1 MRKQL
6 VSAGVA
12 VAVLLGTAG
21 AVQADGDPRQGVFIN
36 DLTSAGFEVR
46 SGSQRR
52 IDAAYFVD
60 NHVIDSA
67 AGNNAG
73 QAYKALQVPAVPPG
87 STDASERSSGVFRL
101 REDEAVVYLGP
112 TPPMGDYFSF
122 TPFLFER
129 RKDSI
134 QPKGDWMFAALGNP
148 LNNMGIK
155 TEGPTPFAA
164 NTMIVFTA
172 DAGVYDR
179 VKAQAV
185 AAGFPESM
193 VNRYELPSQLLNMGV
208 RPRSDSLL
216 ILVRT
221 ANVRDAQ
228 QNKAFLNDAQ
238 YATVLR
244 VTPAAPVTPQPYA
257 TVPMAKRAWKSE
269 QDLYPGL
276 AASLDRLKAAI
287 LADTPHAKARSYS
300 STRWWPESRTVLKAT
315 KGSPEFH
322 MFVAGEAADTP
333 YRRTSRNGEPT
344 TMPLGKKDMVI
355 VYGVN
360 HAATGL
366 ATYSNFSVYSD
377 QVLNPCGSRMYPTR
391 FGCGN
396 PVWSGVTGMAN
407 DGFTGSAKKYLPND
421 PLAKYL
427 YAVKVSRKELAGKY
441 AVTVPAPTKGKPAI
455 GVPAKQNVLIGYRAY
470 LNPNTGRGPAYSD
483 VIKDRA
489 IWLRR
494 H

>member
-6 VSAGVA
+6 VSAGLA
-12 VAVLLGTAG
+12 VAVVLGTAG
-21 AVQADGDPRQGVFIN
+21 TSPADSDPRQGTFIA

-46 SGSQRR
+46 SGAQRR

-87 STDASERSSGVFRL
+87 SADASERSSGVFRL
-101 REDEAVVYLGP
+101 REDEAVVYVGP
-112 TPPMGDYFSF
+112 TPPAGDYFSF

-134 QPKGDWMFAALGNP
+134 EPKGDWMFAALGNP

-155 TEGPTPFAA
+155 TEGPSPFAS

-172 DAGVYDR
+172 DAGVFDR
-179 VKAQAV
+179 IKTQAV
-185 AAGFPESM
+185 AAGFPAET
-193 VNRYELPSQLLNMGV
+193 VNRYALPSELLNMGV

-244 VTPAAPVTPQPYA
+244 VTPTSAVTPQPYA
-257 TVPMAKRAWKSE
+257 TIPMAKRAWKSE

-276 AASLDRLKAAI
+276 AASLDRLKAER
-287 LADTPHAKARSYS
+287 LTP
-300 STRWWPESRTVLKAT
+300 V
-315 KGSPEFH
+315 
-322 MFVAGEAADTP
+322 D
-333 YRRTSRNGEPT
+333 
-344 TMPLGKKDMVI
+344 
-355 VYGVN
+355 
-360 HAATGL
+360 
-366 ATYSNFSVYSD
+366 
-377 QVLNPCGSRMYPTR
+377 
-391 FGCGN
+391 GN
-396 PVWSGVTGMAN
+396 PPSLINIPPGCAFHPRCTFREYA
-407 DGFTGSAKKYLPND
+407 SAPCDSVVPELLESYPKHD
-421 PLAKYL
+421 
-427 YAVKVSRKELAGKY
+427 SRCHIPVAERAQLFAEQI
-441 AVTVPAPTKGKPAI
+441 APR
-455 GVPAKQNVLIGYRAY
+455 L
-470 LNPNTGRGPAYSD
+470 
-483 VIKDRA
+483 
-489 IWLRR
+489 
-494 H
+494 